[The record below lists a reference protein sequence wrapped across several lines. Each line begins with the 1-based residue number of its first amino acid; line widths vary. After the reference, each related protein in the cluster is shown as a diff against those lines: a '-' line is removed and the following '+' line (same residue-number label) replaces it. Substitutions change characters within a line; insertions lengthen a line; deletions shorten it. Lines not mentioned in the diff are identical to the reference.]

1 MDCPAVFG
9 SMTTMKS
16 LYLAFPSRHHNGSQ
30 RLEENDLNRE
40 DFIEALDRCRRKA
53 FLDVTWSFSTDEDED
68 AKICLDRNG
77 YLIFHDVK
85 TQYNVEN
92 VERVKYGI
100 DELNDD
106 YYFLIGCKDGNQL
119 RIGEAKG
126 IEYILL
132 QTGKTDDIYL
142 YRSKPEE

>member
-1 MDCPAVFG
+1 M
-9 SMTTMKS
+9 
-16 LYLAFPSRHHNGSQ
+16 
-30 RLEENDLNRE
+30 NRE
-40 DFIEALDRCRRKA
+40 GFIEALDRCRRKA
-53 FLDVTWSFSTDEDED
+53 FLDVTWSFSTDEDQD
-68 AKICLDRNG
+68 SKICLDKTG
-77 YLIFHDVK
+77 YLFFHDVK
-85 TQYNVEN
+85 TPYNIDD

-106 YYFLIGCKDGNQL
+106 YYFLIRLKDDNQL

-142 YRSKPEE
+142 YQSKPKE